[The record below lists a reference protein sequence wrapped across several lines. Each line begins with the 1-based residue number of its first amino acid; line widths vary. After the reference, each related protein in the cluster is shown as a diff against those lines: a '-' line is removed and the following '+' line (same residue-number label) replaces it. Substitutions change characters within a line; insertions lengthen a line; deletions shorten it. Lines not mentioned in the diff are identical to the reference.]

1 METVIQELI
10 KHFTD
15 AWSSPGDLWN
25 PAKVIEKIESMEE
38 KEKQQLIDFYNEGY
52 RDAESEMGIE
62 DKDISEFSNAIEY
75 YNETYGK
82 GS

>member
-38 KEKQQLIDFYNEGY
+38 EERQQLIDAYEAGEDNGSHPNPT
-52 RDAESEMGIE
+52 ESAQ
-62 DKDISEFSNAIEY
+62 SY
-75 YNETYGK
+75 YDNTYGK